1 VDSKSDASSGEPS
14 GVEAFGYR
22 QELKRSLGLFD
33 LLIYGLVFIV
43 PTAPFPVFGIIFNA
57 SKGMV
62 PLVYA
67 VGLVAMVFTAWSY
80 MTMSLAFPVAGS
92 VYTYATRSLGE
103 IAGFFAGWGIL
114 LDYLLTPTL
123 IYVVCAIA
131 VHTVVPGVPKGV
143 WVVLLLSFSTIVNYF
158 GIETATRVNIA
169 LLGLQLVLLAIV
181 LVLAVIA
188 LMHGVAG
195 AHLSMTPLYNAKLV
209 TPHLIFGALSLAVLS
224 FLGFDAVSTLAEE
237 TVGGP
242 HLVGRA
248 TILSLCLA
256 AVLFVVQTYLASLFV
271 LGRTH
276 FAPGNET
283 ETAFYGIMTQIGGTW
298 FKSIVSILGV
308 LVSGIPAALTAQAAT
323 ARLLYGMARDNKLPK
338 FLSHVQSVRKVPDYA
353 IAAVALV
360 TLVLGILLVGQL
372 ELLTSMVSFGAL
384 LGFLLLHC
392 SVIAHGLRTR
402 QARSWLR
409 FLVAPSVGML
419 IIAYVLVSAQKNAQ
433 IAGIAWLA
441 AGVVILLILKVSGR
455 PAALIEA
462 DSTQPP
468 TD

>member
-1 VDSKSDASSGEPS
+1 MDSKSDASSGEPS